1 MGIMVLFL
9 NINESSEYRL
19 SLYYLSSGSWPSEQ
33 KKILKKVSLLVYE
46 FLVLS
51 IYKLI
56 EWEENW

>member
-9 NINESSEYRL
+9 NINESSEL

>member
-1 MGIMVLFL
+1 MVLFL

-19 SLYYLSSGSWPSEQ
+19 SSYYLSSGFWPSEF
-33 KKILKKVSLLVYE
+33 ILLVYE

-56 EWEENW
+56 EWEENL